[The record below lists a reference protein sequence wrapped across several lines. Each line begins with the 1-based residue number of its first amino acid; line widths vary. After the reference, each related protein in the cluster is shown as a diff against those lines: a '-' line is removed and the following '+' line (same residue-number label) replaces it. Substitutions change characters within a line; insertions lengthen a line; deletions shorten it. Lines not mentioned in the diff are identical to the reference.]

1 MLVVVLAEHHI
12 QQSALVVENGNRI
25 EFVIPDDVVC
35 LDKRCVLGRG
45 DELFKRSHKLFDFE
59 IGTHA
64 ADAIVAACDHAQQ
77 FAVGC
82 TVVSDGDCVVSLACN
97 KSKHVGKRVV
107 GREIAVGHDETC
119 LVVLTLR
126 TISASLSMDC
136 EPNIKEIPPSLA
148 SAIASVSLLT
158 DCMMAEVIGTLSESA
173 GCSPLRNLTSGV
185 FRLTFAGM
193 QFSSVYPGMSKY
205 SLKVLDG

>member
-12 QQSALVVENGNRI
+12 QQSALVVENGDRI

-45 DELFKRSHKLFDFE
+45 DELFKRSHKLFDFK
-59 IGTHA
+59 IGAHA

-97 KSKHVGKRVV
+97 KRKHVGKRVV
-107 GREIAVGHDETC
+107 GREVAVGHHEAC
-119 LVVLTLR
+119 LVVFDFAHHLR
-126 TISASLSMDC
+126 LALDGLRAEYKRNPAFSCQCDC
-136 EPNIKEIPPSLA
+136 ERVVA
-148 SAIASVSLLT
+148 H
-158 DCMMAEVIGTLSESA
+158 
-173 GCSPLRNLTSGV
+173 
-185 FRLTFAGM
+185 RLH
-193 QFSSVYPGMSKY
+193 
-205 SLKVLDG
+205 DGRSHRDVE